1 MRSRPRPASAQLKP
15 VLTRLCA
22 NVSPGDRELARME
35 VDAIMIARTIRW
47 TLGLF
52 ILWMMFN
59 HPSGA
64 AAIFHG
70 AANGISHAAASL
82 SHFVANL

>member
-1 MRSRPRPASAQLKP
+1 
-15 VLTRLCA
+15 
-22 NVSPGDRELARME
+22 ME
-35 VDAIMIARTIRW
+35 VDVIMIARTIRW